1 MGHEALSKGW
11 AALPRPRVKVTPK
24 EGQVNPVKDLHS
36 GTRFREATLAL
47 WSSRL
52 AAQRT
57 ESGWKCPRSHG
68 RTSTQGHFCTNG
80 GCLALLESHQ
90 AWLKR
95 KLQHLLDLQ
104 SWPCSEPRAGP
115 ETSRGL
121 PTHLLL
127 QPPVTRPGLPVPTC
141 RYCRYPCTLPD
152 SCWDVSQ
159 HTRESSTNK
168 KIAGWCQDFHVSLS
182 KCQKRDSARH
192 RQFVEEPALW
202 GHIQDMPPSL
212 LRAEWETLN
221 HPQDNNSCPPV
232 GSYTMPPALEAC
244 KGNPHSL
251 LKGSGPAEEGQK
263 PKRAVQES
271 VDTLSM
277 VLPPTAR
284 SMKKVR
290 DPYVGSCAGAAA
302 PEGSADTGLGAAA
315 PWAAADSCVPA
326 APPASGAGMCSV
338 VSTSIS

>member
-1 MGHEALSKGW
+1 MGSSAS
-11 AALPRPRVKVTPK
+11 AQ
-24 EGQVNPVKDLHS
+24 GQGD
-36 GTRFREATLAL
+36 
-47 WSSRL
+47 
-52 AAQRT
+52 AQ
-57 ESGWKCPRSHG
+57 G
-68 RTSTQGHFCTNG
+68 RTSEPCKGPAFRYTVQRGHAGPLELTSCCSADRVRLEVSQKPWKDFDTRTFLHKWRLLG
-80 GCLALLESHQ
+80 TAGKPPSLAKE
-90 AWLKR
+90 KT
-95 KLQHLLDLQ
+95 LQHLLDLQ

-182 KCQKRDSARH
+182 QCQKRDSARH

-251 LKGSGPAEEGQK
+251 PKGSVPAEEGQN
-263 PKRAVQES
+263 PKRAVQGT